1 MQNIHSGNGFNLG
14 NMRAFYMKNILCF
27 FTFAMLLSGCASR
40 HLIIGDLY
48 APTATDEQER
58 VYVVPEETCTKI
70 LYRTF
75 YMDYQPELPFRI
87 YKAENAPLYAVWRM
101 TGLPQ
106 NQAAFGTV
114 FYKTHELG
122 NQSQDALADYAGAS
136 IRRAIENSGISI
148 IDYRVEKIEFQDEP
162 AIKAVCIY
170 HNRAKTSYSMQTTI
184 AFFCPADAE
193 HFIYYI
199 SWFQR
204 GTQETYNDPQMT
216 AAGETFFTLFNL
228 R

>member
-1 MQNIHSGNGFNLG
+1 
-14 NMRAFYMKNILCF
+14 MKKSLIF
-27 FTFAMLLSGCASR
+27 FTLAILFSGCASR
-40 HLIIGDLY
+40 HLVIGDLY
-48 APTATDEQER
+48 APTAVDERER
-58 VYVVPEETCTKI
+58 VYVTPAETCTKI

-75 YMDYQPELPFRI
+75 YMDYQPELAFRL
-87 YKAENAPLYAVWRM
+87 YKAENAPLFAVWRM

-114 FYKTHELG
+114 FYKTHQLEEL
-122 NQSQDALADYAGAS
+122 SQDALADYAGTS
-136 IRRAIENSGISI
+136 IRRAIENNGISVI
-148 IDYRVEKIEFQDEP
+148 GHRVEKIEFLDNP

-170 HNRAKTSYSMQTTI
+170 HNQDQTSYSMQTTI
-184 AFFCPADAE
+184 AFFCPEDAE

-216 AAGETFFTLFNL
+216 AAGEKFFTLFNL